1 MKIRLFKKSDKS
13 KNSSRPKEALS
24 DKSKF
29 AIVEAYKAAR
39 TNIMFSL
46 SSSEKKSFCV
56 TSFSKGEG
64 KSTASSNLAISFS
77 KLDRK
82 VVIVDCDLRRPNL
95 HNILKIDNTKG
106 LSDVIAKMTTLDEA
120 IHHDVIPCLDVL
132 TSGTIPPNPS
142 ELICSPAFESL
153 MKRLEEE
160 YDYVI
165 IDSPPVG
172 VVADALMI
180 KNTVAGY
187 IVVLRERSTTHG
199 EIEKIMS
206 NFKLADAKVLGF
218 LKVGCDAKAR
228 KSYKNGY
235 YSYQYY

>member
-1 MKIRLFKKSDKS
+1 MKIKLFKKSSKS
-13 KNSSRPKEALS
+13 NKNNNNKEVLS
-24 DKSKF
+24 EKSKF

-46 SSSEKKSFCV
+46 SSSDKKAFCV

-82 VVIVDCDLRRPNL
+82 VIIIDCDLRRPNL
-95 HNILKIDNTKG
+95 HNILKLDNSKG
-106 LSDVIAKMTTLDEA
+106 LSDVIAKMSTLDEA
-120 IHHDVIPCLDVL
+120 VHHDVIPCLDVL

-153 MKRLEEE
+153 MKKLEEE

-165 IDSPPVG
+165 IDSPPIG
-172 VVADALMI
+172 VVADALML

-199 EIEKIMS
+199 EIEKIIS
-206 NFKLADAKVLGF
+206 NFKLADAKILGF
-218 LKVGCDAKAR
+218 LKVGCDVKAR

>member
-56 TSFSKGEG
+56 TSFSKGEC

-142 ELICSPAFESL
+142 ELICSPAFEAL

-165 IDSPPVG
+165 IDSPPIG

>member
-1 MKIRLFKKSDKS
+1 MKIKLFKKTSKS
-13 KNSSRPKEALS
+13 NKKNNNKEVLS
-24 DKSKF
+24 EKSKF

-46 SSSEKKSFCV
+46 SSSDKKAFCV

-82 VVIVDCDLRRPNL
+82 VIIIDCDLRRPNL
-95 HNILKIDNTKG
+95 HNILKLDNSKG
-106 LSDVIAKMTTLDEA
+106 LSDVIAKMSTLDEA
-120 IHHDVIPCLDVL
+120 VHHDVIPCLDVL

-153 MKRLEEE
+153 MKKLEEE

-165 IDSPPVG
+165 IDSPPIG
-172 VVADALMI
+172 VVADALML

-199 EIEKIMS
+199 EIEKIIS
-206 NFKLADAKVLGF
+206 NFKLADAKILGF
-218 LKVGCDAKAR
+218 LKVGCDVKAR